1 MLKEEQ
7 QAVPLCRE
15 NEKEQLKK
23 RLVGKQEEQGGRRH
37 KVESSLRLCNILA
50 INLHVYPTF
59 EDFPAGERWLMD
71 DK

>member
-1 MLKEEQ
+1 MSKEQ
-7 QAVPLCRE
+7 QQAMPLCRE
-15 NEKEQLKK
+15 NEKEQLRE

-37 KVESSLRLCNILA
+37 KVESSLLLCNILA
-50 INLHVYPTF
+50 TNLHVYPTF